1 MPGYAVYLDVRPE
14 VEEPLWRAL
23 SAAAAPATV
32 HELHLATAA
41 HPNAI
46 QHRLSRWVSAGL
58 VTRTEGSPRRFA
70 MTDTTERT
78 PRPPR
83 VDLTGRIAV
92 RRRTAREALWSAMR
106 VLSRHGSFDVP
117 TLQMTAGV
125 SRRSTEEMLNVLHRS
140 GHVRQLARGN
150 SQTGSWSTY
159 RLVRNTGP
167 KAPVV
172 RQQVADGVRRRLV
185 VDGNTGIATDIS
197 PAAVSLR
204 RKDTDPAAAGGE
216 G

>member
-23 SAAAAPATV
+23 SDAAAPATV

-78 PRPPR
+78 PRPR
-83 VDLTGRIAV
+83 A
-92 RRRTAREALWSAMR
+92 S
-106 VLSRHGSFDVP
+106 
-117 TLQMTAGV
+117 TL
-125 SRRSTEEMLNVLHRS
+125 
-140 GHVRQLARGN
+140 
-150 SQTGSWSTY
+150 
-159 RLVRNTGP
+159 
-167 KAPVV
+167 
-172 RQQVADGVRRRLV
+172 
-185 VDGNTGIATDIS
+185 
-197 PAAVSLR
+197 PAAS
-204 RKDTDPAAAGGE
+204 PCAAAPRARRCGARCASCRVTAASTCRRCR
-216 G
+216 